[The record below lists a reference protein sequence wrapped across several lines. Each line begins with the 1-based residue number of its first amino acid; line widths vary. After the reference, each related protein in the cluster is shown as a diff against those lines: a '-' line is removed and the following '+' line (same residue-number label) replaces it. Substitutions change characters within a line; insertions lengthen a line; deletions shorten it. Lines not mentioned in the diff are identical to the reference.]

1 LNADCQY
8 VQDRLGAYLERD
20 LPLAERAAVEAHL
33 EDCGPC
39 RDAARM
45 TAAMVEAMGQVAEPA
60 LPEDFAAA
68 LRTGLAGARASRP
81 ARPVRPARPGRRLR
95 PVLGLAGMA
104 AVLALALA
112 FVFGTPGQ
120 RPGTGPAAGEPVH
133 VALGDEAVARIWFDA
148 AEPIDGVR
156 FTLELPAGVRV
167 MDGGEAVAVSTL
179 TWQGSLAAG
188 RNVIR
193 LPLKGVVRGA
203 WTVTAKVEKDGHE
216 RAQTVGLIVNGA

>member
-1 LNADCQY
+1 MNADCQY

-20 LPLAERAAVEAHL
+20 LPLAERGALEAHL
-33 EDCGPC
+33 RDCGPC

-45 TAAMVEAMGQVAEPA
+45 TAAMVEAMGRVAEPT
-60 LPEDFAAA
+60 LPEGFAAA
-68 LRTGLAGARASRP
+68 LRSGLSRAGASRP
-81 ARPVRPARPGRRLR
+81 RRARRRLR
-95 PVLGLAGMA
+95 PVLGLAGVA

-112 FVFGTPGQ
+112 FVFGAPGHWS
-120 RPGTGPAAGEPVH
+120 GTGPASGEPVH
-133 VALGDEAVARIWFDA
+133 VALGDEAVAQIWFDA

-156 FTLELPAGVRV
+156 FTLELPPGVRV

-216 RAQTVGLIVNGA
+216 RARTVGLIVNGA